1 MKLLVLSDTHARRLE
16 EVSPEIIRAIDEAD
30 LVVHCGDFVGL
41 VVLDA
46 LRKASRRFVGVHGNL
61 DLADV
66 RQELPARETVE
77 LEGKKIAIAHPAY
90 GGAPWGLEE
99 KLLSEF
105 PGVDIIFFGHTH
117 EPLRTYRGGVLLFNP
132 GQGYSSSG
140 ASGSY
145 GLLTLE
151 GGKVEAKLVFLGEK
165 KP

>member
-1 MKLLVLSDTHARRLE
+1 MKLLVLSDTHARRPE
-16 EVSPEIIRAIDEAD
+16 ELSPEIVRAAAEAD
-30 LVVHCGDFVGL
+30 MVVHCGDFVARE
-41 VVLDA
+41 VLEA

-61 DLADV
+61 DAADV
-66 RQELPARETVE
+66 RQELPARETLE

-99 KLLSEF
+99 KLLTEF
-105 PGVDIIFFGHTH
+105 PAVDIILFGHTH
-117 EPLRTYRGGVLLFNP
+117 SPIKTYRGEVFLFNP

-151 GGKVEAKLVFLGEK
+151 GGKLYARIVYLGAGGS
-165 KP
+165 